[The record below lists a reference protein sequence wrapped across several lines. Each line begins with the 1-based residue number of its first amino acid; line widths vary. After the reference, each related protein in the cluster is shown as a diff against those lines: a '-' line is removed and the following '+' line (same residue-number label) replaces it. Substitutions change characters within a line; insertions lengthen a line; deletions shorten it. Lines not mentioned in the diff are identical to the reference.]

1 MRKRILLIL
10 AAGKGTRMKSPVQ
23 KVLHPL
29 LGKPM
34 LTRLVGSLSAL
45 GPDKVYVVVGHE
57 AEAVSKVAGSFGAE
71 TIFQEPQ
78 LGTAHALLT
87 ARKKLLEEGE
97 ADLLIVSGDVPM
109 VPIEELSLFMGGFSG
124 SGDLASLV
132 SISLEDPFGYGR
144 VLRDAGGGI
153 KRVVEE
159 KDATPAQKTTR
170 EVNSGIYAMKIPE
183 VFPYLDRIDAG
194 NQQGEYYLP
203 DLFSLVYANGKPVGC
218 FKGSVPERY
227 LGINSQL
234 ELARAEDRLR
244 VSILNRLLSEGVI
257 IKMPD
262 TVWVEPEAEIAP
274 GVIIH
279 PFVRICGNTKLS
291 DGVEVMSFSTLIDTV
306 IGRGTVVRENTLCEM
321 TVVGNDCKIG
331 PYAHTRE
338 GTVIGD
344 RARIGNF
351 VETKKAVLSDGV
363 KANHLSYLGDVTVGA
378 GTNIGAGTITC
389 NFDGENKLPTVIGEK
404 VFIGSDT
411 QLVAPVEVE
420 SGAYVAAGTTVTKNV
435 PSGALAISRVRQE
448 NLEGWAEKRNK
459 KKEQKQG

>member
-10 AAGKGTRMKSPVQ
+10 AAGKGTRMKSPIQ

-34 LTRLVGSLSAL
+34 LSRLIGSLSAL
-45 GPDKVYVVVGHE
+45 RPDRVYVVVGHE
-57 AEAVSKVAGSFGAE
+57 AEAVSKVALGFGAE
-71 TIFQEPQ
+71 TIVQEPQ

-87 ARKKLLEEGE
+87 ARKKLMEEGE

-109 VPIEELSLFMGGFSG
+109 VPIEELSLFLSGFSD
-124 SGDLASLV
+124 SGELASLV

-144 VLRDAGGGI
+144 VLRDTGGGI

-170 EVNSGIYAMKIPE
+170 EVNSGIYAMKIPG

-203 DLFSLVYANGKPVGC
+203 DLFSLIYNDGRPVGC
-218 FKGSVPERY
+218 FKGSVPEKY

-234 ELARAEDRLR
+234 ELAKAEDWLR

-274 GVIIH
+274 GAIIH
-279 PFVRICGNTKLS
+279 PFVKICGRTKLS
-291 DGVEVMSFSTLIDTV
+291 DGVEVMSFSTLVDTV
-306 IGRGTVVRENTLCEM
+306 VGPGTVIRENTLCEM
-321 TVVGNDCKIG
+321 TTVGRDCKIG

-351 VETKKAVLSDGV
+351 VETKKAVLSNGV
-363 KANHLSYLGDVTVGA
+363 KANHLSYLGDVTVGS
-378 GTNIGAGTITC
+378 GTNVGAGTITC
-389 NFDGENKLPTVIGEK
+389 NYDGENKLPTVIGEN

-411 QLVAPVEVE
+411 QLVAPVEIE
-420 SGAYVAAGTTVTKNV
+420 GGAYVAAGTTVTGRV
-435 PSGALAISRVRQE
+435 PSGALAISRVPQK
-448 NLEGWAEKRNK
+448 NIEGWAAKKRR
-459 KKEQKQG
+459 KKEEKQV